1 MVLNLPVRT
10 RLTTNNST
18 QAIISAAVAQ

>member
-1 MVLNLPVRT
+1 LNLPVRT